1 MGNSG
6 LRYATLFANLLLT
19 LVSLL
24 YLTLL
29 VLKERFLPGGF
40 VHGAWGHVQ
49 TLVDLLWDGL
59 NLSAEFLFNLI
70 QIKSI
75 LIGDEVD
82 CETEMSKPTR
92 TADTMKI
99 SLRVLREI
107 EIDNDV
113 DGLDIDTTGKEVRTD
128 EVAANTITE
137 VMEYAVTMRLEHL
150 SMRVEARIT
159 KFGDFLGEK
168 LNTICRV
175 TENDRLVDL
184 QLRNGSER
192 LIHTMFLD
200 RQLTLENNVFKQ

>member
-6 LRYATLFANLLLT
+6 LRYTTLFANLLLA

-29 VLKERFLPGGF
+29 VLKERFLSGGF
-40 VHGAWGHVQ
+40 VHGAWSHVQ

-75 LIGDEVD
+75 LIGDKVD

-92 TADTMKI
+92 TADTVKI

-128 EVAANTITE
+128 EVAANTVTE

-159 KFGDFLGEK
+159 KLSDFLGEK
-168 LNTICRV
+168 LDTICRV

-192 LIHTMFLD
+192 LIHTVFLD

>member
-1 MGNSG
+1 MPKTTGTTN
-6 LRYATLFANLLLT
+6 
-19 LVSLL
+19 
-24 YLTLL
+24 
-29 VLKERFLPGGF
+29 
-40 VHGAWGHVQ
+40 
-49 TLVDLLWDGL
+49 
-59 NLSAEFLFNLI
+59 
-70 QIKSI
+70 
-75 LIGDEVD
+75 
-82 CETEMSKPTR
+82 
-92 TADTMKI
+92 TMKI
-99 SLRVLREI
+99 CLAILREV
-107 EIDNDV
+107 EVNDNI

-159 KFGDFLGEK
+159 KLSDFLGEK

-184 QLRNGSER
+184 QLRNGSEK

>member
-1 MGNSG
+1 MRNW
-6 LRYATLFANLLLT
+6 L
-19 LVSLL
+19 
-24 YLTLL
+24 
-29 VLKERFLPGGF
+29 
-40 VHGAWGHVQ
+40 
-49 TLVDLLWDGL
+49 D
-59 NLSAEFLFNLI
+59 LSAELLFNAI
-70 QIKSI
+70 
-75 LIGDEVD
+75 EV
-82 CETEMSKPTR
+82 ETIFISYKVDSETKMTETTR

-184 QLRNGSER
+184 QLRNGSQR
-192 LIHTMFLD
+192 LIYTMFLD